1 MSVSSALKMTYSSNN
16 THKEY
21 GEGGVVF
28 YVMFL
33 YLILY
38 FLQVC
43 LCFSSLLAVGF
54 LSQDTFVKETF
65 KSLKVQLYW
74 LNER

>member
-33 YLILY
+33 YLIIFFRSVY
-38 FLQVC
+38 AFPVC
-43 LCFSSLLAVGF
+43 MLAVGF
-54 LSQDTFVKETF
+54 LSQETFVKEIF